1 MYGKG
6 VPELKREANI
16 QIYREEPRPLD
27 GWDPEI
33 SAAEGVIRDCG
44 SQT

>member
-1 MYGKG
+1 MYVKG
-6 VPELKREANI
+6 VPELTREADT
-16 QIYREEPRPLD
+16 QLYREEPRPLD

-33 SAAEGVIRDCG
+33 SAVEGVISDSG